1 MKEIAWQPRARKQL
15 KKVGDAKTISA
26 IIDAVETLS
35 DFPNVDGVKA
45 LVNHRCTH
53 RLRVGNYRVL
63 FNALDIVDIISIEE
77 VRKRNERTYK

>member
-1 MKEIAWQPRARKQL
+1 MKEIVGQPKARKQL

-35 DFPNVDGVKA
+35 DSPNADGVKA

-53 RLRVGNYRVL
+53 RLRVGNFCVL
-63 FNALDIVDIISIEE
+63 FNALNIVDIISIEE
-77 VRKRNERTYK
+77 VKKRNERTYK